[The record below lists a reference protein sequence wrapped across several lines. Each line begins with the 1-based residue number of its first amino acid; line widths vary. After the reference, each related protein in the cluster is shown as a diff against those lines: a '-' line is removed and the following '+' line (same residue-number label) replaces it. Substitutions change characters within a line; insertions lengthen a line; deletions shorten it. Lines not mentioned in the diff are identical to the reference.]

1 MYIAPNTT
9 IKILRNVP
17 LDLTYD
23 HTIYFAPDSYGNTAQ
38 YNFFSS
44 KTKYTLTEQSYQR
57 VKRGWVRVGIVA
69 DNLYDC
75 NYIMFQ
81 NTNFGNKWFY
91 AFIKTV
97 EYINNAVSEIEFE
110 IDVMQTWNSNYT
122 LDRCFVER
130 EHSAEGDKLS
140 LYTAESLEAGV
151 LEYRDNPTE
160 DINMNDMTVVILST
174 PPTPPDNEYIHG
186 LYFNNTYFAVN
197 IEAVDLT
204 CYTTEDV
211 DAIVT
216 EIIHQNREIIAMYQ
230 YPSAFNIQGQPIG
243 LTQTLEI
250 TTTRPNSV
258 GGGPIVY
265 IPRNKKLLFYPF
277 SFIRVSANG
286 GKYQDY
292 MYENFDFPY
301 YKFAV
306 SCIKAPEANVVIYPK
321 DYKNLSKCY
330 EEKMIVSDF
339 PICAWATNAFEQ
351 WWANNKWG
359 LLFDG
364 ISSALTLGTSAL
376 INPASAMKQMPSIAG
391 NSVNIIG
398 EFVKAKNAPNTVSGN
413 ISTGNI
419 NAALGQQFIRIYNMS
434 ITSERAT
441 VLDEYFDRYG
451 YATGRN
457 KVPNRNVR
465 PHWCYT
471 KTLNCSITGSIPC
484 DDARK
489 ICDIYDHGITFWK
502 NGSEVCNYSLDNTIN
517 EGVT

>member
-9 IKILRNVP
+9 VKILRNVP

-23 HTIYFAPDSYGNTAQ
+23 HTIYFAPDSYGNAAQ

-44 KTKYTLTEQSYQR
+44 KTKYTLTEQTYQR
-57 VKRGWVRVGIVA
+57 VKRGWIRVGIVA

-122 LDRCFVER
+122 LDQCFVER

-151 LEYRDNPTE
+151 LEYRFDPVSE
-160 DINMNDMTVVILST
+160 HGFLDMNDMTVVILST
-174 PPTPPDNEYIHG
+174 PPPAEVIEG
-186 LYFNNTYFAVN
+186 SVLGNTYFAAKIN
-197 IEAVDLT
+197 AVPL
-204 CYTTEDV
+204 EIGLGKENV

-216 EIIHQNREIIAMYQ
+216 EITHNNREIIAMYQ
-230 YPSAFNIQGQPIG
+230 YPSVFNVEGKPGILNTIVM
-243 LTQTLEI
+243 
-250 TTTRPNSV
+250 TTTRPSTV
-258 GGGPIVY
+258 GGSSVY
-265 IPRNKKLLFYPF
+265 APKNKKLLFYPY

-292 MYENFDFPY
+292 MYEYFDQSIYHFT
-301 YKFAV
+301 V
-306 SCIKAPEANVVIYPK
+306 TCIKVPEANVIIYPN
-321 DYKNLSKCY
+321 DYKGMTYCY

-364 ISSALTLGTSAL
+364 VSKALTLGTSAV
-376 INPASAMKQMPSIAG
+376 IHPASAMKQMPSIVG
-391 NSVNIIG
+391 NNANIIG
-398 EFVKAKNAPNTVSGN
+398 EFVTAKNAPNTVSGN
-413 ISTGNI
+413 VSTGNI
-419 NAALGQQFIRIYNMS
+419 NAALRKQNLYIYNMS
-434 ITSERAT
+434 ITRERAI

>member
-9 IKILRNVP
+9 VKILRNVP

-23 HTIYFAPDSYGNTAQ
+23 HTIYFAPDSYGNAAQ
-38 YNFFSS
+38 YNFFSG
-44 KTKYTLTEQSYQR
+44 KTKYTLTSQSYQR
-57 VKRGWVRVGIVA
+57 VKRGWIRVGIAA

-110 IDVMQTWNSNYT
+110 IDVMQTWNSEYT
-122 LDRCFVER
+122 LDQCFVER

-151 LEYRDNPTE
+151 LEYRYDPTE
-160 DINMNDMTVVILST
+160 AIYMNDMTVVILCT
-174 PPTPPDNEYIHG
+174 PKPNETTGVIEG
-186 LYFNNTYFAVN
+186 RVWGNTYFAAD
-197 IEAVDLT
+197 IHAVPL
-204 CYTTEDV
+204 EDPQQGQTAV
-211 DAIVT
+211 DAIVN
-216 EIIHQNREIIAMYQ
+216 EITHDNREIIAMYQ
-230 YPSAFNIQGQPIG
+230 YPSAFNLPDHPGV
-243 LTQTLEI
+243 LQTLEREA
-250 TTTRPNSV
+250 TRPSTV
-258 GGGPIVY
+258 GGSSVY
-265 IPRNKKLLFYPF
+265 LPKNKKLLFYPY

-292 MYENFDFPY
+292 MYEYFDNPV
-301 YKFAV
+301 YKFAI

-321 DYKNLSKCY
+321 DYKNLANCY

-359 LLFDG
+359 MLFDG
-364 ISSALTLGTSAL
+364 ISKALTLGTSAV
-376 INPASAMKQMPSIAG
+376 IHPASAMKQMPSIAG

-419 NAALGQQFIRIYNMS
+419 NAALGQQVLRIYNMS
-434 ITSERAT
+434 ITRERAI

-484 DDARK
+484 DAARK
-489 ICDIYDHGITFWK
+489 ICDIYDHGITFWIK
-502 NGSEVCNYSLDNTIN
+502 GSEVCNYSLDNRIN
-517 EGVT
+517 EGVS